1 MSMRKGP
8 PMAPGRSG
16 QRPDSEYC
24 EPEVAAVCSSELR
37 GGTVMVDRQEEGA
50 LEGEVQVMI
59 RALKGFEQVR
69 KLARVHIILG
79 RDIGHESDAAAAT
92 H

>member
-50 LEGEVQVMI
+50 LEGCI
-59 RALKGFEQVR
+59 RM
-69 KLARVHIILG
+69 
-79 RDIGHESDAAAAT
+79 
-92 H
+92 

>member
-1 MSMRKGP
+1 
-8 PMAPGRSG
+8 
-16 QRPDSEYC
+16 
-24 EPEVAAVCSSELR
+24 
-37 GGTVMVDRQEEGA
+37 MVDRQEEGA